1 MTPWYFTPVLFNIGP
16 VAIHWYGLMYALSFL
31 IGYFWLQKSKIAKR
45 LPLDEAQKD
54 NLLIAIIL
62 GVLLGGRLGYIIFY
76 NLAYYLQNPAKV
88 LAVWEGG
95 MSFHGGILGVA
106 LGFWIF
112 SKKYKVRFL
121 ELSDVI
127 TAIAPIAL
135 FLGRIGNFINGEL
148 YGRVA
153 GSSNFAQKICL
164 HFPTDPIN
172 CRYPSQLFESFFEG
186 LVLFAIVYFVS
197 RKTKETG
204 VTTSVFLTGYGVFRF
219 IIEFFR
225 EPDAQIGYILKYF
238 TEGQILSAVM
248 ILAGGILLY
257 KIKTKRHKTA

>member
-31 IGYFWLQKSKIAKR
+31 IGYFWLQKSKIAQK
-45 LPLDEAQKD
+45 LPLNETQKD

-62 GVLLGGRLGYIIFY
+62 GVLLGGRLGYILFY
-76 NLAYYLQNPAKV
+76 NLPYYLQNPGKI

-106 LGFWIF
+106 LGFLIL

-121 ELSDVI
+121 EIADVI

-153 GSSNFAQKICL
+153 ANSSLAQKICL
-164 HFPTDPIN
+164 YFPTDPLN
-172 CRYPSQLFESFFEG
+172 CRYPSQLFESFLEG
-186 LVLFAIVYFVS
+186 LVLFVIVYFVS
-197 RKTKETG
+197 RKAKEPG
-204 VTTSVFLTGYGVFRF
+204 ITTSVFLIGYGFFRF
-219 IIEFFR
+219 MIEFLR
-225 EPDAQIGYILKYF
+225 EPDAQIGYIFKYF
-238 TEGQILSAVM
+238 TEGQILSALMV
-248 ILAGGILLY
+248 LVGGILLY
-257 KIKTKRHKTA
+257 KIRTKRHKTA